1 MEYLCRPRYLPAVK
15 LWGVAPTDSNPL
27 PANAWLFGQDVVA
40 PHSHTVLP
48 AAQFDQLQH
57 TAAAA
62 LGANPAAG
70 ASYLQALSHYLQVKG
85 YTEVFTYQPAD
96 RFWIFQGI
104 EAAICLALSLS
115 PICLAYRLVLRRVT

>member
-1 MEYLCRPRYLPAVK
+1 MTWPRCSKKHSGMLSPRVRHDGGDRDDGARQALRPHVGIARLLAGAARGPGGRLVEYLCRPRYLPAVK

-57 TAAAA
+57 TA
-62 LGANPAAG
+62 
-70 ASYLQALSHYLQVKG
+70 
-85 YTEVFTYQPAD
+85 
-96 RFWIFQGI
+96 
-104 EAAICLALSLS
+104 
-115 PICLAYRLVLRRVT
+115 